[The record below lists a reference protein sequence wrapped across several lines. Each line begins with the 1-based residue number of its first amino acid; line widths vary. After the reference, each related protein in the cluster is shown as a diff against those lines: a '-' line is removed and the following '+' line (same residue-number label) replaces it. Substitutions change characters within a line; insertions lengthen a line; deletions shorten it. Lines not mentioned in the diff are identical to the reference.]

1 MAESRSVPSEE
12 ILTAGIDDSCAMS
25 GLSETQV
32 WKMIKERAIDV
43 P

>member
-1 MAESRSVPSEE
+1 MAESRTVPSEQ
-12 ILTAGIDDSCAMS
+12 ILTAGIDDFCVMS
-25 GLSETQV
+25 GLSETEV